1 LKSHDSVSERLIATL
16 RSEAEA
22 LQSFKSLLD
31 AEQKSILA
39 GEIASLEDI
48 AQSKLQLV
56 EQLNRFSAERQHL
69 IISLGIG
76 SDRASLQQW
85 ADNAGSSAREAWIT
99 LLKAAEEAQQANSF
113 NGALIQTHL
122 QHNQQALAALLAAA
136 NQASLYGPDGQK
148 TTTANPASSGRSI
161 IGKA

>member
-1 LKSHDSVSERLIATL
+1 MKSHDSASDRLIATL
-16 RSEAEA
+16 LSEAEV
-22 LQSFKSLLD
+22 LRSFKSLLNS
-31 AEQKSILA
+31 EQQAILA
-39 GEIASLEDI
+39 GEVESLENI

-56 EQLNRFSAERQHL
+56 EQLNRFSAERQQF

-76 SDRASLQQW
+76 SDRASMQQW
-85 ADNAGSSAREAWIT
+85 ADNTGNQAREAWT
-99 LLKAAEEAQQANSF
+99 ALLHAAEEAQQANSF